1 MTVELRPFQAE
12 LVDKL
17 GRPKITARLIGDD
30 CGLGKTYEGSAID
43 KALRAGTDTLHTNG
57 RFRVTLIVCPRSVF
71 EKWRDVLLEF
81 MPHAKIMI
89 INRKDRH
96 PFVRAAVNGTHS
108 HLICHYEA
116 LRLMPELKK
125 VRFFHILLDETHR
138 IKNRKT
144 QQTRAVKQLK
154 TTYKTSMSGTPADDK
169 PEDVWST
176 LNFLY
181 PGTFR
186 GYWPFVNAVCQVTTE
201 TIGQSQKTFKKVDG
215 MKKVLDRR
223 GEPTEELDPVALK
236 RFHAMIEPFYMR
248 RLKED
253 VLDDLPEKYYSQL
266 YVDLSP
272 TQQKVYDQLVRDML
286 AWIGEHEDEPLS
298 VPVVIAQ
305 LVRLQQCSLGH
316 LEWYESRPG
325 VEKIR
330 ITEPS
335 SKLDELFHFIKD
347 EGLCQRGRNGAINP
361 IVQFSNSVS
370 YTQLVTRRLTA
381 EGLRVAEM
389 TGATP
394 DWKRDELQ
402 RDFQNGQYDIWAGTI
417 KTGGESIDLF
427 RASTVTF
434 SDRAWNPSKNT
445 QAEDRLHRMGQ
456 KNAVHVVDFM
466 ARDTVDLRVRATNIR
481 KWSNLK
487 AMFGDR

>member
-1 MTVELRPFQAE
+1 VTVELRPFQEE
-12 LVDKL
+12 LVEKL
-17 GRPKITARLIGDD
+17 GSPKIPGRLIGDD

-43 KALRAGTDTLHTNG
+43 LKLRGAMNG
-57 RFRVTLIVCPRSVF
+57 KPMTLIIAPGSVH
-71 EKWRDVLLEF
+71 EKWRDVIKLF
-81 MPHAKIMI
+81 MPWAKVLI
-89 INRKDRH
+89 IDRKHRA
-96 PFVRAAVNGTHS
+96 PFIKAAMTGTHT

-116 LRLMPELKK
+116 MRLMPELKK

-144 QQTRAVKQLK
+144 QQTRAIKALK
-154 TTYKTSMSGTPADDK
+154 TQYKTAMSGTPADDK
-169 PEDVWST
+169 PEDLWST

-181 PGTFR
+181 PGPFR

-201 TIGQSQKTFKKVDG
+201 TIGQSQRTFKKIDG
-215 MKKVLDRR
+215 MKKITDAR
-223 GEPTEELDPVALK
+223 GEPTEQLDPVALR
-236 RFHAMIEPFYMR
+236 RFHEMIAPFYMR

-253 VLDDLPEKYYSQL
+253 VLDDLPEKYGSIR

-272 TQQKVYDQLVRDML
+272 VQRKVYDELVSNML

-305 LVRLQQCSLGH
+305 LTRLQQCSLGH
-316 LEWYESRPG
+316 LEWYEPRPG

-335 SKLDELFHFIKD
+335 SKLDELVHFIKD
-347 EGLCQRGRNGAINP
+347 EGLCQRNRHGAINP
-361 IVQFSNSVS
+361 IVQFSRSVS
-370 YTQLVTRRLTA
+370 FTQLVTRRLIA

-394 DWKRDELQ
+394 KWERDEMQ
-402 RDFQNGQYDIWAGTI
+402 RGFQAGQYDVWSGTI

-434 SDRAWNPSKNT
+434 TDRDWNPSKNS

-466 ARDTVDLRVRATNIR
+466 ARDTVDERVRSVNIR

-487 AMFGDR
+487 AMLGDKSK